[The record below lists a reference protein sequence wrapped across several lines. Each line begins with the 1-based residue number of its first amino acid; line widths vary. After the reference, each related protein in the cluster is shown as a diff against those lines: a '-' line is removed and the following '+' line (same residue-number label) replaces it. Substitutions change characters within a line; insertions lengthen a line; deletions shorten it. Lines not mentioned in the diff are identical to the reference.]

1 MATVSLND
9 VIFATL
15 TLRGAIKAHVRL
27 SGISTF
33 TQILSRLQACVPGL
47 RGMATVE
54 VRNSSQGWNYR
65 SQVFLAS

>member
-1 MATVSLND
+1 MAKISLND

-15 TLRGAIKAHVRL
+15 TLRGAIKATVRL
-27 SGISTF
+27 SGIDTF
-33 TQILSRLQACVPGL
+33 PQILAKLLACEPGS

-65 SQVFLAS
+65 SQVFLSA